1 MNCEV
6 GQSSRSTPKETLGN
20 GQREH
25 GKCQLEVFL
34 LFHFAIL
41 EVVSLGKGSASG
53 IAKIKKFIWG
63 AFSIC
68 EKDVVDMPFFNV
80 VRWGI
85 SEHRSG
91 T

>member
-6 GQSSRSTPKETLGN
+6 GQSSRSTPRETLGN

-41 EVVSLGKGSASG
+41 EVGSLGKGSN
-53 IAKIKKFIWG
+53 IRNCKDKKVYLG
-63 AFSIC
+63 
-68 EKDVVDMPFFNV
+68 FFNL
-80 VRWGI
+80 
-85 SEHRSG
+85 
-91 T
+91 